1 MKVIDVVF
9 EDFVNY
15 KKPSMVIEFPYC
27 TFKCNHECGKNVC
40 QNYQLKDSEVLEL
53 EPDDLI
59 SEYSKDPVTEAVVMQ
74 GLEPFDSMDDVIA
87 FIDRFRDSFNDD
99 IVIYTGYNEDEID
112 VSSLK
117 KYKNI
122 TVKYGRYIP
131 GQTPHFDKELGVMLY
146 SDNQYSKRI
155 S

>member
-1 MKVIDVVF
+1 MIDVVF

-27 TFKCNHECGKNVC
+27 TFKCNHECGKNIC

-122 TVKYGRYIP
+122 IVKYGRYIP
-131 GQTPHFDKELGVMLY
+131 GKTPHFDKELGVMLY

>member
-1 MKVIDVVF
+1 MIDVVF

-74 GLEPFDSMDDVIA
+74 GLEPFDSMDDVII
-87 FIDRFRDSFNDD
+87 FIDRFRGSFDDD
-99 IVIYTGYNEDEID
+99 IVIYTGYNENEID

-122 TVKYGRYIP
+122 IVKYGRYIP
-131 GQTPHFDKELGVMLY
+131 GKTPHFDKELGVMLY

>member
-1 MKVIDVVF
+1 MIDVVF

-27 TFKCNHECGKNVC
+27 TFKCNHECGKNIC

-87 FIDRFRDSFNDD
+87 FVDRFRDSFNDD

-122 TVKYGRYIP
+122 IVKYGRYIP
-131 GQTPHFDKELGVMLY
+131 GKTPHFDKELGVMLY

>member
-27 TFKCNHECGKNVC
+27 TFKCNHECGKNIC

-87 FIDRFRDSFNDD
+87 FVDRFRDSFNDD

-122 TVKYGRYIP
+122 IVKYGRYIP
-131 GQTPHFDKELGVMLY
+131 GKTPHFDKELGVMLY

>member
-27 TFKCNHECGKNVC
+27 TFKCNHECGKNIC

-87 FIDRFRDSFNDD
+87 FVDRFRDSFNDD

-122 TVKYGRYIP
+122 IVKYGRYIP
-131 GQTPHFDKELGVMLY
+131 RQTPHFDKGLGVMLY